1 MLSRN
6 EYRGK
11 LPYDSYVKRYKKHA
25 EAIFP
30 TQKSSD
36 LPTPGKD
43 IPPTQEEIKKYLEK
57 SKQDLNDKTK
67 DLIKKQIEKKTGG
80 KFKDLQDAINQL
92 QSEGDDTEEGKEHRE
107 HMLKGLQLARA
118 LQPNT
123 ENLTPQ
129 ERIRAKLVEASKIG
143 YLNDDNFQKAQDYLK
158 GQEDTSGYNI
168 DRNLSNKEGLVI
180 RTPTNE
186 TEIHYRSSQFTGTPS
201 KTDLATNFRI
211 ATGFENEDPQFIQA
225 KEQYQNAVN
234 EYGSVEHFGGASKGG
249 GKAIYMGQK
258 YDVPSTT
265 FNPVIGTK
273 TARGITTTTQEHTI
287 LRTTGDPTSLG
298 LAVSSNANHENW
310 NVKSLRPLKKNIGLN
325 PIKNAYDAHK
335 HNNFTENRNP
345 NNVSMDN
352 TTIENAFTT
361 IAENGHKLNQ
371 YTTLDDMK
379 TQYIEKGKSYSDYIF
394 DLQGNKKPNFTGD
407 NDIGLTRGKPLIRG
421 NRHIQG
427 GDGPTMFWEAM
438 GGKFTDEEKPLLG
451 KKPQQELLVEQ
462 TKTGNILQSLQEE
475 VLNQTQTKPKLN
487 TELTNIKTE
496 LKTKGTELAKL
507 LRETKVKDRTE
518 SQTKLID
525 KKRQEFEEMKSKR
538 DTLENMGQGDLMGD
552 TRDLD
557 TDFGIPEG
565 LPSDIPSNTTAIP
578 ADSDFVDIR
587 PPNFQKLTKEEIKTF
602 ASADKQGRT
611 KIMNDHNSNSVNDIH
626 DLGQALTP
634 AESSGFREHFGEAIN
649 PVSMG
654 AGILIGF
661 GVDSAL
667 DYIDPADDPDGK
679 PRTQAITG
687 ISREAL
693 SGGIS
698 GGLISAGTT
707 ALGGTSIGLAPE
719 IAAGAA
725 GYVAGSETGKLVAS
739 GIKKIGGNDEEQAL
753 GSDTIGGAVGG
764 TVAAGTLIGG
774 AALTGAELG
783 SAAGPLGIAIGAGV
797 GLLGGALGFGIS
809 EIVKHKQDIKK
820 GFSDAGNA
828 ISNVAKSTGNF
839 FKRLF

>member
-11 LPYDSYVKRYKKHA
+11 LTYDDYVKRYKRHA

-30 TQKSSD
+30 NKKPD
-36 LPTPGKD
+36 RD

-57 SKQDLNDKTK
+57 SKQDLNEKTK
-67 DLIKKQIEKKTGG
+67 DLIKQQIEKKTGG

-92 QSEGDDTEEGKEHRE
+92 QSEGGDTEEDKEHRE
-107 HMLKGLQLARA
+107 HMLKGIQLARA

-129 ERIRAKLVEASKIG
+129 ERIRAKLTEASKIA
-143 YLNDDNFQKAQDYLK
+143 YLNDDNFQSAQDYLK
-158 GQEDTSGYNI
+158 GQEDTNGYNI
-168 DRNLSNKEGLVI
+168 DRDLSNKDGLVI

-273 TARGITTTTQEHTI
+273 TARGITSTTQEHTI
-287 LRTTGDPTSLG
+287 IRTTGDPTSLG

-310 NVKSLRPLKKNIGLN
+310 NVKSLRPLKKNVGLN

-352 TTIENAFTT
+352 TTIENLFTT

-371 YTTLDDMK
+371 YSTLDSMK

-407 NDIGLTRGKPLIRG
+407 NDVGLTRGKPLIKG
-421 NRHIQG
+421 SRHIQG
-427 GDGPTMFWEAM
+427 GDGPTGFWEAM

-475 VLNQTQTKPKLN
+475 VLNQTQTKSKLN
-487 TELTNIKTE
+487 TEETNIKTQ
-496 LKTKGTELAKL
+496 LKTKGVELAKL
-507 LRETKVKDRTE
+507 LRDNPKPSTRTE

-525 KKRQEFEEMKSKR
+525 KTRKEFEELKTKSK
-538 DTLENMGQGDLMGD
+538 TLESMGQGDIMGD
-552 TRDLD
+552 TGDLD
-557 TDFGIPEG
+557 LDLGIPEG
-565 LPSDIPSNTTAIP
+565 LPNDIPSNNTAIST
-578 ADSDFVDIR
+578 DSDFVDIR

-611 KIMNDHNSNSVNDIH
+611 KIMNDHNNNSVNDIH

-634 AESSGFREHFGEAIN
+634 AESSGFKEHFGEGIN

-654 AGILIGF
+654 AGMLVGF
-661 GVDSAL
+661 GVDKAL
-667 DYIDPADDPDGK
+667 DYLDPADDPDGK

-693 SGGIS
+693 SGALT
-698 GGLISAGTT
+698 GGLMFSGTT
-707 ALGGTSIGLAPE
+707 ALGGATVGLAPE
-719 IAAGAA
+719 ILAGSA
-725 GYVAGSETGKLVAS
+725 GYVAGAETGKLVQS
-739 GIKKIGGNDEEQAL
+739 GIKKIGGNEDEQAL
-753 GSDTIGGAVGG
+753 GADTIGGAVGG
-764 TVAAGTLIGG
+764 AAAAGTLIGG
-774 AALTGAELG
+774 AALTGAEIG
-783 SAAGPLGIAIGAGV
+783 SAAGPMGIAIGAGV
-797 GLLGGALGFGIS
+797 GLLAGTLGFGIG
-809 EIVKHKQDIKK
+809 EIIKHKQDIKK
-820 GFSDAGNA
+820 SFSDAGNA
-828 ISNVAKSTGNF
+828 ISNVAKSTSNF
-839 FKRLF
+839 FKKLF

>member
-1 MLSRN
+1 MLSKT

-11 LPYDSYVKRYKKHA
+11 LPYDTYVTRYKKHA
-25 EAIFP
+25 GVIFP
-30 TQKSSD
+30 NKKTTD
-36 LPTPGKD
+36 LPIPGKD
-43 IPPTQEEIKKYLEK
+43 ISPTQEEIKEYLDKNRKELSDK
-57 SKQDLNDKTK
+57 SKE
-67 DLIKKQIEKKTGG
+67 LIKQQIEKKTGA

-143 YLNDDNFQKAQDYLK
+143 YLKDDNFQSAQEYLK
-158 GQEDTSGYNI
+158 SQDDTNGYTI

-265 FNPVIGTK
+265 FNPVIGAK

-287 LRTTGDPTSLG
+287 IRTTGDPTSLG

-310 NVKSLRPLKKNIGLN
+310 NVKSLRPLKKNVGLN

-345 NNVSMDN
+345 NNVSMDD
-352 TTIENAFTT
+352 TTIQNAFTT
-361 IAENGHKLNQ
+361 IAENGVKLNQ

-394 DLQGNKKPNFTGD
+394 DLQGNKNPNFTGD
-407 NDIGLTRGKPLIRG
+407 NDVGLTRGKPLIRG

-427 GDGPTMFWEAM
+427 GEGPTMFWEAM
-438 GGKFTDEEKPLLG
+438 GGTFTDEEKPLLS
-451 KKPQQELLVEQ
+451 KKPTTEPVRQSPKQKIDPMLDNTDDTADLVKFVLL
-462 TKTGNILQSLQEE
+462 KDIQEE
-475 VLNQTQTKPKLN
+475 TSTKQNVDKLGIGPPRKKGPSPPREIEEIEPELNKFINRSQLDVKLTPEEVRIREKQEDQFAKIEKPA
-487 TELTNIKTE
+487 TEP
-496 LKTKGTELAKL
+496 
-507 LRETKVKDRTE
+507 V
-518 SQTKLID
+518 
-525 KKRQEFEEMKSKR
+525 RQ
-538 DTLENMGQGDLMGD
+538 
-552 TRDLD
+552 
-557 TDFGIPEG
+557 
-565 LPSDIPSNTTAIP
+565 LPTT
-578 ADSDFVDIR
+578 DSDFVDIR
-587 PPNFQKLTKEEIKTF
+587 PPNFQKLTKEQIKTF

-654 AGILIGF
+654 AGMLVGL

-667 DYIDPADDPDGK
+667 DYLDPADDPDGK

-687 ISREAL
+687 VKREAL
-693 SGGIS
+693 SGAIT
-698 GGLISAGTT
+698 GGLMYGGTT
-707 ALGGTSIGLAPE
+707 ALGGTTVGLAPE
-719 IAAGAA
+719 IAAGAV
-725 GYVAGSETGKLVAS
+725 GYVAGAETGKLVKS
-739 GIKKIGGNDEEQAL
+739 GIKKIGGNEDEQEL
-753 GSDTIGGAVGG
+753 GADLGGGAVGG
-764 TVAAGTLIGG
+764 AAAAATLIGG

-783 SAAGPLGIAIGAGV
+783 SAAGPVGIAIGAGV
-797 GLLGGALGFGIS
+797 GVLGGALGFGVS
-809 EIVKHKQDIKK
+809 EIIKHKQDIKK
-820 GFSDAGNA
+820 GFNDAGNA